1 MAEYVNN
8 NIKIIGMSEAWKWEK
23 VSKTEYKLTDSC
35 GLTVG
40 YLALNYDR
48 SWCLFY
54 NDDFDMKFRLTIE
67 GLKNTEEVIWQA
79 TLCIYKTCS
88 QVANS
93 FHRIRDHLPSLDELR
108 IDSENKN

>member
-1 MAEYVNN
+1 MD
-8 NIKIIGMSEAWKWEK
+8 KTWKWEK

-48 SWCLFY
+48 SWCRFY
-54 NDDFDMKFRLTIE
+54 NDDFDMKFSLTIE
-67 GLKNTEEVIWQA
+67 GLKNTEEAIWQA
-79 TLCIYKTCS
+79 TLWIYQTCN

-93 FHRIRDHLPSLDELR
+93 FHRIRDHLPSLHELR
-108 IDSENKN
+108 IASENKN

>member
-1 MAEYVNN
+1 MDET
-8 NIKIIGMSEAWKWEK
+8 WKWEK
-23 VSKTEYKLTDSC
+23 VGETEYRLKDEC

-48 SWCLFY
+48 SWCRFY
-54 NDDFDMKFRLTIE
+54 NDDFDMKFSLMIE

-79 TLCIYKTCS
+79 TLWIYKTCNR
-88 QVANS
+88 VANS
-93 FHRIRDHLPSLDELR
+93 FHRIRDHLPSLHELR